1 MKAYVEF
8 EILEGAYEISCPDAL
23 CPYQGVMD
31 IEQDIAALVSSDLVE
46 KHKRFRLNR
55 GKVPERFDFCND
67 LLVWKNHVDFISYS
81 WFERAIAK

>member
-23 CPYQGVMD
+23 CPHQGIMD
-31 IEQDIAALVSSDLVE
+31 IEYDIAALASSDLVE

-55 GKVPERFDFCND
+55 GKLRQIFAQK
-67 LLVWKNHVDFISYS
+67 KNYKQNFSKYTFHK
-81 WFERAIAK
+81 EC